1 MKYLKRINENSNP
14 TPDPNWDEYVVRLFN
29 EFLPIYLYE
38 YEDDLAIREGGDLD
52 LFEFFHELNEEV
64 EDSDSINV
72 WAVQQFTPNSTH
84 YNKPPEFE
92 GLANAYGEKNAII
105 KVAIATKQPDLIF
118 GDCECWVPD
127 DEEIEDN
134 KSYIRNQI
142 EDLENKIKKWD
153 TIL

>member
-38 YEDDLAIREGGDLD
+38 FGNDLGVREGGDLD

-72 WAVQQFTPNSTH
+72 WVVECKLAPNLPS
-84 YNKPPEFE
+84 EFE

-118 GDCECWVPD
+118 GGECWVPD
-127 DEEIEDN
+127 DEDIEDN

-142 EDLENKIKKWD
+142 VDLENKIKKWD

>member
-1 MKYLKRINENSNP
+1 MRYLKRLNEKKSTP

-29 EFLPIYLYE
+29 EFLPVYLYE
-38 YEDDLAIREGGDLD
+38 YDDDLAIREGGDLD

-72 WAVQQFTPNSTH
+72 WAVQCKWSRNLPS
-84 YNKPPEFE
+84 EFE

-105 KVAIATKQPDLIF
+105 KVAISTKQPDLIF
-118 GDCECWVPD
+118 GDCECWVPE
-127 DEEIEDN
+127 DEEIEDS
-134 KSYIRNQI
+134 KSYIRDQI
-142 EDLENKIKKWD
+142 VDLENKIKKWD

>member
-72 WAVQQFTPNSTH
+72 WVVECKLSRNLPS
-84 YNKPPEFE
+84 EFE

-127 DEEIEDN
+127 DEDIEDN